1 MASRLP
7 GGDIIVFHEYFD
19 SVIRSKCGE
28 FLNSPHAQAPL
39 IINSCRLKKRGDGG
53 GRKVGGG
60 GGKEG
65 RGVHSM
71 QMCWYGIIRM
81 SFSSIFLL

>member
-19 SVIRSKCGE
+19 FVIRSKCGE

-39 IINSCRLKKRGDGG
+39 IINSCRLKKKGGG
-53 GRKVGGG
+53 GRNEGAGMCWWWWWWWVGGPIPC
-60 GGKEG
+60 KCADME
-65 RGVHSM
+65 
-71 QMCWYGIIRM
+71 
-81 SFSSIFLL
+81 